1 MPDST
6 ELALMTASLPAALTF
21 VFQRVEHLLS
31 KRGEQPENDV
41 TPPDALVGTL
51 QLPLQPDTG
60 RLREQR
66 GQLEALRDAIADYA
80 HGDVPDHPSPALLRN
95 VARLR
100 AALEDIYGQHLTFR
114 GENRPDSGPFVH
126 QKSDTLDGKLTG
138 MDAEEI
144 TGDARVV
151 QDIGKVGRD
160 AKLIG
165 MKARRIGPQ

>member
-66 GQLEALRDAIADYA
+66 DQLEALRDAVADYA
-80 HGDVPDHPSPALLRN
+80 HGDVPAHPSPALLRN

-114 GENRPDSGPFVH
+114 GR
-126 QKSDTLDGKLTG
+126 TG
-138 MDAEEI
+138 R
-144 TGDARVV
+144 TRARSYT
-151 QDIGKVGRD
+151 R
-160 AKLIG
+160 
-165 MKARRIGPQ
+165 KATPSTASSRAWTPRRSPETPVWSRTSARWAVTPS